1 MKVKHVIVRSL
12 TSKMNCHFK
21 SEHNEEDYKVLV
33 HENEPMRGY
42 KLGNIY
48 MNNSLMPL
56 MQ

>member
-1 MKVKHVIVRSL
+1 MKVEHVIVRSL
-12 TSKMNCHFK
+12 TSKMNCHLK

-33 HENEPMRGY
+33 HADEPMWGY

-48 MNNSLMPL
+48 MQNSLMAL